1 MQRKIAFEILGIG
14 TVAVD
19 DLLHVDRYPPPDQK
33 QQVNRT
39 VRQLG
44 GLIGSALAT
53 ASRLGARCAYAGV
66 LGSDEL
72 SSSVKGG
79 LEEVGVDCSRLI
91 ERTDARPVHSV
102 IVVDEKARTRNIF
115 FDLAGLQPLPAKAIS
130 KELIA
135 TSKVLLIDQFGTEG
149 NVAAARLAR
158 ELDIPV
164 VADMEWP
171 DAMQIDELMCVVD
184 HLIVP
189 HAFATDVT
197 GEQDPIRAVV
207 QLHDRQERVCT
218 AVTCGRK
225 GCYYLT
231 VPGSPGVRHQPACP
245 ITAMDTTG
253 CGDVFHGAYAVALA
267 SGCEVPACIIE
278 ATAAAAVYASR
289 PSGWQHL
296 PGRNETASVIERMR
310 TKQSP

>member
-1 MQRKIAFEILGIG
+1 MFDILGIG

-19 DLLHVDRYPPPDQK
+19 DLLYVDRYPPPDQK
-33 QQVNRT
+33 QKVNRT
-39 VRQLG
+39 ERQFG
-44 GLIGSALAT
+44 GLIGSALAA

-72 SSSVKGG
+72 SNSVKSG
-79 LEEVGVDCSRLI
+79 LEEVGVDCSRLV
-91 ERTDARPVHSV
+91 ERADAKPIHSV
-102 IVVDEKARTRNIF
+102 IVADEQMQTRNIF
-115 FDLAGLQPLPAKAIS
+115 FDLSGLQPLPPEAIN

-149 NVAAARLAR
+149 NIAAARLAR
-158 ELDIPV
+158 ELGIPV
-164 VADMEWP
+164 VADMEWS

-197 GEQDPIRAVV
+197 GEQDSNRAVA
-207 QLHDRQERVCT
+207 QLHNQSKRTCT
-218 AVTCGRK
+218 AVTCGLE

-231 VPGSPGVRHQPACP
+231 ANGAHGVRHQPACQ
-245 ITAMDTTG
+245 ITAVETTG
-253 CGDVFHGAYAVALA
+253 CGDVFHGAYAGSLA
-267 SGCEVPACIIE
+267 SGCEVPDCILE
-278 ATAAAAVYASR
+278 ATAAAAAYASK

-296 PGRNETASVIERMR
+296 PNRNETDSII
-310 TKQSP
+310 KQM